1 MDIDPT
7 GSDERPVGIDLTA
20 PGSADS
26 AHFGDAPVGD
36 GDVCGAELFPGAV
49 GDHPAANH

>member
-7 GSDERPVGIDLTA
+7 GSDERPVGIDLAA

-36 GDVCGAELFPGAV
+36 GDVCGAERFPGAV
-49 GDHPAANH
+49 GNHPAANH